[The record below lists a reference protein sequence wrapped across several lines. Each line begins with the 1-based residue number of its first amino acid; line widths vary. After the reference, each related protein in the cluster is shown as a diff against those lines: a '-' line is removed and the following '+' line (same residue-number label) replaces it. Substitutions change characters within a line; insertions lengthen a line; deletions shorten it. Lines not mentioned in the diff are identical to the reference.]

1 MEAEDIGLYLVYT
14 VLIVA
19 VAAAIVLPLLNALK
33 HPKTLIG
40 SLMGIGALVVLFVIC
55 YAISDSSVSP
65 TARALGIDE
74 SSSKLIGAGL
84 YTFYAVF
91 IVSIVGMVYSEVNK
105 ALK

>member
-1 MEAEDIGLYLVYT
+1 MEAEDIGLYLAYT

-55 YAISDSSVSP
+55 YAISDSAVSP

-91 IVSIVGMVYSEVNK
+91 IVSILGMVYSEVTK

>member
-1 MEAEDIGLYLVYT
+1 MEAEDIGLYIAYA

-19 VAAAIVLPLLNALK
+19 VAAAIVLPLLHALK
-33 HPKTLIG
+33 HPKTLVG
-40 SLMGIGALVVLFVIC
+40 SLMGVGALVVLFVVC

-91 IVSIVGMVYSEVNK
+91 IVSILGMVYSEITK

>member
-1 MEAEDIGLYLVYT
+1 MEAEDIGLYLAYT